1 MNEQDEDR
9 PLGVPVMNPRFKG
22 ESSPAQEPAP
32 RSSHSPVPD
41 LGRHPDDELGLA
53 KQLPSGMHEPTKQE
67 LAAIEAGDEL
77 EARRLYDQAMQA
89 GLSRFSQW
97 GRWADRT
104 LLFTVLA
111 IAALSALFVFSQT
124 LQILEFVALQPQPI
138 QVLAYAG
145 LIAIFTILAVFS
157 TRLLVRMALRV
168 GA

>member
-1 MNEQDEDR
+1 M
-9 PLGVPVMNPRFKG
+9 
-22 ESSPAQEPAP
+22 
-32 RSSHSPVPD
+32 
-41 LGRHPDDELGLA
+41 
-53 KQLPSGMHEPTKQE
+53 
-67 LAAIEAGDEL
+67 
-77 EARRLYDQAMQA
+77 
-89 GLSRFSQW
+89 